1 MIVKESYAGFVL
13 IVQRDINRLA
23 PINIFKKEI
32 ERLTAGSW
40 RV

>member
-13 IVQRDINRLA
+13 IDQWDINSIA
-23 PINIFKKEI
+23 PINIFQKEI